1 MIKKYLFSF
10 IFLTYVIFAQDT
22 AKWITPEIS
31 GYGKITYDPNLAL
44 IPQTDKNYKVI
55 FKITKAN
62 EKEGVNSQL
71 WHIARLVNLL
81 SVSGVKKKNMYIVA
95 VISGDA
101 TPVVLNDVAYKNL
114 YKKSNPNMQ
123 LINSLKDAGVE
134 LYVCSQALS
143 ERHFNYQQDINKKI
157 TVSLSALTTLI
168 YFQQLEYSLI
178 Q

>member
-10 IFLTYVIFAQDT
+10 IFLTCVIFAQDT

-44 IPQTDKNYKVI
+44 IPKTDKDYKVI
-55 FKITKAN
+55 FKITNAN

-81 SVSGVKKKNMYIVA
+81 SISGVKKKNIHIVA

-101 TPVVLNDVAYKNL
+101 TPVVLNDIAYKKI
-114 YKKSNPNMQ
+114 YKKSNPNIH

-134 LYVCSQALS
+134 LYVCSQAAS
-143 ERHFNYQQDINKKI
+143 ERHFDFHQDINEKI

-168 YFQQLEYSLI
+168 YFQQLEYILI